1 MQYVT
6 YENMI
11 AFALV
16 ILTAIG
22 TTATIL
28 TALFNCMNNNKKK

>member
-16 ILTAIG
+16 IITAIG
-22 TTATIL
+22 TTATTLI
-28 TALFNCMNNNKKK
+28 AMFNYINNNKKK